1 MLLLCCVFLLCCRP
15 AAGGPPWPGSQSP
28 GVQED
33 SSQSPGVQEDSRHL
47 LPVFRH
53 SRRPLVAK
61 ELLRPSSRRTPL
73 PAQLAALFF
82 PRESPGRKWPPAARV
97 RPVEVWCG
105 MKEVLLRLDRLQLR
119 AWPVPARFRLGSC
132 QAANVTSDFLW
143 FRFALTDCGAKSQ
156 VFAAQLVYTFTLYYT
171 PPPQLQVLRV
181 LPFVLPI
188 HCQYNRFHYSYQVGF
203 TPELQ
208 QLTFMK
214 NVRSQM
220 TFSLKVCTDD
230 WESVP
235 TDHSF
240 VLGESVNF
248 VAESGH
254 VLPGETLFVDSC
266 YVTSSKEPNSVPKV
280 DIISNY
286 GCLTDGLRV
295 ASSSKFWSRK
305 ANMLK
310 FSIDVFLFRNLS
322 QVLYLHCSM
331 SVALTISHNS
341 KSCNYNKSTGRWEEL
356 QAPPSV
362 CSCCT
367 STCGDMQDSVK
378 NIVSSPGWRTRQQD
392 DDSMKVI
399 ASQGKEWVER
409 GKKVDLIML
418 DTSWMETDYKT
429 EETVEGDQEPR
440 LETIEGDQEPRLETI
455 EGNQEPRL
463 ETIEGDQ
470 EPRLETIEGDQEA
483 RLEII
488 EGDQE
493 PRLDTIEGDQEP
505 RLHTFINNDGTTY
518 QQGWMEE
525 QHTDGQKM
533 EPTPDPRVMLDQEKA
548 TNGWMDNSTQ
558 NPSLVGDLG
567 SAGNISSNVISLV
580 ELFCSNIDANRC
592 LPTGDA
598 LKGPSGQNTEEMNF
612 PASAES
618 PPVSN
623 MLDNSQSTIVSL
635 DRPVEDLPEPT
646 DDYVSSKDLDGLN
659 DWFQSGQIRGLEWDQ
674 LAQFRHLMCAEGLL
688 EQTDC
693 NSEGEEGEALYRGSL
708 DVAVK
713 TSEERNQYFGAGPG
727 LRVSEEVLDKP
738 RHSAVVIVTS
748 GMEES
753 GHIPD
758 QVWG

>member
-1 MLLLCCVFLLCCRP
+1 MLLLCGVFLLCCRV
-15 AAGGPPWPGSQSP
+15 AAGGPPRPGSRSPGVQEDVRQSP
-28 GVQED
+28 GVQE
-33 SSQSPGVQEDSRHL
+33 QARL

-61 ELLRPSSRRTPL
+61 ELLRPSPRRRTPL

-105 MKEVLLRLDRLQLR
+105 AEEVLLRLDRRQLR

-132 QAANVTSDFLW
+132 QAANVTSDFVW

-171 PPPQLQVLRV
+171 PPPQLHVLRV

-188 HCQYNRFHYSYQVGF
+188 HCRYNRFHYSYKVGF

-208 QLTFMK
+208 QVTFK
-214 NVRSQM
+214 KTIRSQL

-254 VLPGETLFVDSC
+254 MLPGEHLSVDSC
-266 YVTSSKEPNSVPKV
+266 YVTSSSEPNSVPKV
-280 DIISNY
+280 DVISNY
-286 GCLTDGLRV
+286 GCLTDSLRV

-310 FSIDVFLFRNLS
+310 FSIDAFLFRNLS

-331 SVALTISHNS
+331 SVALTISHTS

-362 CSCCT
+362 CSCCS
-367 STCGDMQDSVK
+367 STCGDLQDSVK
-378 NIVSSPGWRTRQQD
+378 NIVSSPGWRTRRQD
-392 DDSMKVI
+392 DPSMKVI
-399 ASQGKEWVER
+399 SSQGKERVDQEEEK

-429 EETVEGDQEPR
+429 EEI
-440 LETIEGDQEPRLETI
+440 IEGDQEPRLEMI
-455 EGNQEPRL
+455 ER
-463 ETIEGDQ
+463 DQ
-470 EPRLETIEGDQEA
+470 EPRLNT
-483 RLEII
+483 L
-488 EGDQE
+488 
-493 PRLDTIEGDQEP
+493 
-505 RLHTFINNDGTTY
+505 INNDGTTY
-518 QQGWMEE
+518 KQGRKEK
-525 QHTDGQKM
+525 QHTDDQQM
-533 EPTPDPRVMLDQEKA
+533 EPTPDPGVMLDQGKKA
-548 TNGWMDNSTQ
+548 TTGWMDNRTQ
-558 NPSLVGDLG
+558 NPNILGDLG
-567 SAGNISSNVISLV
+567 SAGNISSNVISRE
-580 ELFCSNIDANRC
+580 ELCSNIDTNSC
-592 LPTGDA
+592 PPTGD
-598 LKGPSGQNTEEMNF
+598 GFEGTNGQNTEEINF
-612 PASAES
+612 PASTEI

-623 MLDNSQSTIVSL
+623 MLDNSQSTIASL
-635 DRPVEDLPEPT
+635 DRALDESPEPT
-646 DDYVSSKDLDGLN
+646 DYVGSKDLDGLN
-659 DWFQSGQIRGLEWDQ
+659 EWFQSRQIRGLERDQ
-674 LAQFRHLMCAEGLL
+674 LAQFRQPMCVEGLL

-693 NSEGEEGEALYRGSL
+693 ISESEEGEVLHRGSL
-708 DVAVK
+708 DVAGK
-713 TSEERNQYFGAGPG
+713 TSEERNQYFAAGPG
-727 LRVSEEVLDKP
+727 LTVSEEVLDKP
-738 RHSAVVIVTS
+738 QHSAVVIITS

-753 GHIPD
+753 GYIPE
-758 QVWG
+758 QVWR

>member
-1 MLLLCCVFLLCCRP
+1 MRRRTELTCAADVMLLLMRRRTELTCAPDVMLLLCCVFLLSCRP
-15 AAGGPPWPGSQSP
+15 AAGGPPLPGSRSPGVQEDWSQSP

-33 SSQSPGVQEDSRHL
+33 LGHL

-105 MKEVLLRLDRLQLR
+105 MKEVVLRLDRLQLR

-171 PPPQLQVLRV
+171 PPPQLHVLRV

-188 HCQYNRFHYSYQVGF
+188 HCHYNRFHYSYQVGF

-208 QLTFMK
+208 QVTFMK
-214 NVRSQM
+214 NIRSQM

-254 VLPGETLFVDSC
+254 VLPGERLTVDSC
-266 YVTSSKEPNSVPKV
+266 YVSSSNEPDSVPKV

-305 ANMLK
+305 ANLIK
-310 FSIDVFLFRNLS
+310 FSIDAFLFRNLS

-331 SVALTISHNS
+331 SVALTISHTS
-341 KSCNYNKSTGRWEEL
+341 KSCNYNKSTGRWEEV

-362 CSCCT
+362 CSCCS
-367 STCGDMQDSVK
+367 STCGDVQDSVK
-378 NIVSSPGWRTRQQD
+378 NIVSSPGWQTRQQD
-392 DDSMKVI
+392 DASMKAI
-399 ASQGKEWVER
+399 SSQGKDWVDREEER

-418 DTSWMETDYKT
+418 DTSWMDSKT
-429 EETVEGDQEPR
+429 EETIEGDQEPR
-440 LETIEGDQEPRLETI
+440 LETIEGDQEPRLE
-455 EGNQEPRL
+455 N
-463 ETIEGDQ
+463 IEGDQ
-470 EPRLETIEGDQEA
+470 EPRLEN
-483 RLEII
+483 
-488 EGDQE
+488 
-493 PRLDTIEGDQEP
+493 IEGDQEP
-505 RLHTFINNDGTTY
+505 RLHTIINNDGTTY
-518 QQGWMEE
+518 KQGWMEE
-525 QHTDGQKM
+525 QHTDNQQM
-533 EPTPDPRVMLDQEKA
+533 EPTPDPRVMLDQGKKA

-580 ELFCSNIDANRC
+580 ELCSNIDTNSC
-592 LPTGDA
+592 PPTGDA
-598 LKGPSGQNTEEMNF
+598 FKGTSGQNTEEMNF

-659 DWFQSGQIRGLEWDQ
+659 DWFQSRQIRGLEWDQ
-674 LAQFRHLMCAEGLL
+674 LAQFRHLMCVEGLL
-688 EQTDC
+688 EKTDC
-693 NSEGEEGEALYRGSL
+693 NSEGEALYRGSL

-713 TSEERNQYFGAGPG
+713 TSEEQNQYFGAGPG

-753 GHIPD
+753 GHIPE